1 MVQIRGGMT
10 SIDSKIPI
18 RMTVFWI
25 DHNSCAAQDIIPQ
38 LPPPYHLLSSPYST
52 PIRARGQLHCD
63 ETVASIGIS
72 DLTSP
77 EVLDVLRGLSTLT
90 VSFKGRNVQKMS
102 LEDPNFPGFAF
113 YPDLYNLLSMQ
124 ANRPEDAVKSAI
136 QELIRL
142 GGLLFL
148 AEVRRILG
156 VWPVV
161 TDVQASKLH
170 ELLASESALWSQ
182 ELDSLRTWVI
192 VMAGCAASTP
202 TDRLWATVALTH
214 THKFTIYRNWEDIYK
229 IVSKMW
235 WIDAVFALNC
245 FTNSLF
251 HGTGLQ
257 EQEIFTP
264 QS

>member
-1 MVQIRGGMT
+1 
-10 SIDSKIPI
+10 
-18 RMTVFWI
+18 
-25 DHNSCAAQDIIPQ
+25 
-38 LPPPYHLLSSPYST
+38 
-52 PIRARGQLHCD
+52 
-63 ETVASIGIS
+63 
-72 DLTSP
+72 
-77 EVLDVLRGLSTLT
+77 
-90 VSFKGRNVQKMS
+90 
-102 LEDPNFPGFAF
+102 
-113 YPDLYNLLSMQ
+113 
-124 ANRPEDAVKSAI
+124 
-136 QELIRL
+136 
-142 GGLLFL
+142 
-148 AEVRRILG
+148 
-156 VWPVV
+156 
-161 TDVQASKLH
+161 
-170 ELLASESALWSQ
+170 
-182 ELDSLRTWVI
+182 LRTWVI